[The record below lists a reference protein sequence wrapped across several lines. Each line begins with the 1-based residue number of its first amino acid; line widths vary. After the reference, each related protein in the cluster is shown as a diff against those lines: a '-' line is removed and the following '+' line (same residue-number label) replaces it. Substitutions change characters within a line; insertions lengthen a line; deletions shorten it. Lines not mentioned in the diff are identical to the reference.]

1 MNDFL
6 GFRKMITPIIIQIIF
21 WLGTLAIVVL
31 AIWTIARGADSYDG
45 SSVIVA
51 LGFVLLLFGPFVWRM
66 YCEMLIL
73 NFRIHSTLTDIYHK
87 VDRLGEKKDVTE
99 TKG

>member
-1 MNDFL
+1 MHLTNLNTFISTSPNRERL
-6 GFRKMITPIIIQIIF
+6 
-21 WLGTLAIVVL
+21 
-31 AIWTIARGADSYDG
+31 RGADSYDG
-45 SSVIVA
+45 SGAIVA
-51 LGFVLLLFGPFVWRM
+51 LGFILLLIDPLVWRM